1 MNNDLQQFSEERL
14 KDMQKHVAAGMSL
27 GYADALLIH
36 RVIDIALAAKQAKPI
51 GVFYPTAFYIKG
63 QYKLFTI
70 DESKHSGLIRNGI
83 LNESY
88 SYMYTTPQPAHT
100 EQANP
105 VAWLLS
111 GGGTKN
117 IVSFDSGNAYADHSR
132 EVTPLYTTP
141 QTRHAGLVSWI
152 ECSERMP
159 ETYLNVLLT
168 DEADDMCIGQ
178 LESHDDTDFFV
189 VGCPRYKATH
199 WMPLPATPKPE
210 SE

>member
-1 MNNDLQQFSEERL
+1 MNNDLERLSEERL
-14 KDMQKHVAAGMSL
+14 IELSRFKQASELAAL
-27 GYADALLIH
+27 A
-36 RVIDIALAAKQAKPI
+36 RIALSAKQAKPV
-51 GVFYPTAFYIKG
+51 GYAVNNVFFRQYMTASLYSCEMKHPIETFYI
-63 QYKLFTI
+63 
-70 DESKHSGLIRNGI
+70 
-83 LNESY
+83 
-88 SYMYTTPQPAHT
+88 TPQPAHT

-117 IVSFDSGNAYADHSR
+117 IVSFDSSNAYADPLR
-132 EVTPLYTTP
+132 EVIPLYTNQ
-141 QTRHAGLVSWI
+141 QTNHARCVSWI
-152 ECSERMP
+152 KCSERMP

-199 WMPLPATPKPE
+199 WMPLPAAPKPE